1 MEVLNLVDLGT
12 LFVSFIPV
20 GFLLGCIPMA
30 AGIVVDG
37 VFKIIK
43 KV

>member
-1 MEVLNLVDLGT
+1 MEGLNLVDLCV

-30 AGIVVDG
+30 VGVVVDG